1 MVSDFKFTLT
11 ILDEYGNKA
20 EELDLNSYDLVE
32 SNDNN
37 VLFYLGMT
45 DDGDPSI
52 NVSINNIDNMKN
64 KKMILK
70 ATHVK
75 TQKSIEKNLY
85 IVKEEDKL
93 KGTVNITGTPIEGR
107 TLSAEIAGLPGN
119 IEDVRYKWYV
129 KKPNGDYELVQS
141 GISKDLVLKSEYV
154 GADIKVEVEAMN
166 YLDTVT
172 SNEVTVKSN
181 DVAPIINGIQD
192 KEIKAGDVAK
202 FNAGENLDGITGQ
215 DSEGNTLTVTVE
227 GQVEIPDA
235 GTNKEFEIKYLVK
248 DKNGYETVEIR
259 KVTVTNQVP
268 RISGLKEIIITEGDS
283 YNVETGVTAEDHE
296 DGTITNIVYPTDDL
310 TKLDAGLHRIKY
322 SVTDSDGNTTE
333 EERTVIVNRKT
344 SLVGPTI
351 TGINDIELKVGQ
363 VDAFNAGH
371 QLTNVTVSDDI
382 DAPEKI
388 KVTVSGTVGKPAAG
402 TDETYELTY
411 TAVDSDS
418 NTTVEKRNVTVTN
431 RIPTISGLTEITIN
445 KGETADVRVGVTAND
460 YEDGE
465 ITNIVY
471 PTDDLSQLDVGTH
484 KIKYSVTDSDNNTV
498 ELERTVVVE
507 EKLVSAGP
515 EIQGANNITLKV
527 SQVDEFNN
535 NHKLTGVTVIGNV
548 DAGLM
553 PTVSGEVG
561 KPVAG
566 KNEVYELTY
575 TVEDKDGNRREVV
588 RKVTVT
594 NQLPV
599 ISGLNAMA
607 VTEGENIDLKSGITV
622 HDFEDGDIT
631 NNLVCLTDLNTLTV
645 GENIVQYSVSD
656 ADGNIVTGE
665 RKVIV
670 LEKEEQKPEEK
681 PEIPSEPEVPSEPEK
696 PSEPGNGVIVNPET
710 NNGTADKNENS
721 SSNNSNNSGNNSI
734 EVNKADVPNTYD
746 GGIGSYILSGIGS
759 LGLLSILNRRKRRK

>member
-1 MVSDFKFTLT
+1 MCPK
-11 ILDEYGNKA
+11 YW
-20 EELDLNSYDLVE
+20 
-32 SNDNN
+32 
-37 VLFYLGMT
+37 
-45 DDGDPSI
+45 
-52 NVSINNIDNMKN
+52 
-64 KKMILK
+64 
-70 ATHVK
+70 HK
-75 TQKSIEKNLY
+75 TRS
-85 IVKEEDKL
+85 
-93 KGTVNITGTPIEGR
+93 
-107 TLSAEIAGLPGN
+107 
-119 IEDVRYKWYV
+119 
-129 KKPNGDYELVQS
+129 
-141 GISKDLVLKSEYV
+141 
-154 GADIKVEVEAMN
+154 
-166 YLDTVT
+166 
-172 SNEVTVKSN
+172 
-181 DVAPIINGIQD
+181 
-192 KEIKAGDVAK
+192 
-202 FNAGENLDGITGQ
+202 
-215 DSEGNTLTVTVE
+215 
-227 GQVEIPDA
+227 
-235 GTNKEFEIKYLVK
+235 
-248 DKNGYETVEIR
+248 
-259 KVTVTNQVP
+259 
-268 RISGLKEIIITEGDS
+268 
-283 YNVETGVTAEDHE
+283 
-296 DGTITNIVYPTDDL
+296 
-310 TKLDAGLHRIKY
+310 
-322 SVTDSDGNTTE
+322 
-333 EERTVIVNRKT
+333 
-344 SLVGPTI
+344 
-351 TGINDIELKVGQ
+351 DIELKVGQ

-566 KNEVYELTY
+566 TNEVYQLTY

-670 LEKEEQKPEEK
+670 LEKEEQKPEET
-681 PEIPSEPEVPSEPEK
+681 PEK

>member
-1 MVSDFKFTLT
+1 M
-11 ILDEYGNKA
+11 
-20 EELDLNSYDLVE
+20 
-32 SNDNN
+32 
-37 VLFYLGMT
+37 
-45 DDGDPSI
+45 
-52 NVSINNIDNMKN
+52 
-64 KKMILK
+64 
-70 ATHVK
+70 
-75 TQKSIEKNLY
+75 
-85 IVKEEDKL
+85 
-93 KGTVNITGTPIEGR
+93 
-107 TLSAEIAGLPGN
+107 
-119 IEDVRYKWYV
+119 
-129 KKPNGDYELVQS
+129 
-141 GISKDLVLKSEYV
+141 
-154 GADIKVEVEAMN
+154 
-166 YLDTVT
+166 
-172 SNEVTVKSN
+172 
-181 DVAPIINGIQD
+181 
-192 KEIKAGDVAK
+192 
-202 FNAGENLDGITGQ
+202 
-215 DSEGNTLTVTVE
+215 
-227 GQVEIPDA
+227 
-235 GTNKEFEIKYLVK
+235 
-248 DKNGYETVEIR
+248 
-259 KVTVTNQVP
+259 
-268 RISGLKEIIITEGDS
+268 
-283 YNVETGVTAEDHE
+283 
-296 DGTITNIVYPTDDL
+296 
-310 TKLDAGLHRIKY
+310 
-322 SVTDSDGNTTE
+322 
-333 EERTVIVNRKT
+333 
-344 SLVGPTI
+344 
-351 TGINDIELKVGQ
+351 
-363 VDAFNAGH
+363 
-371 QLTNVTVSDDI
+371 
-382 DAPEKI
+382 
-388 KVTVSGTVGKPAAG
+388 KPAAG

-566 KNEVYELTY
+566 TNEVYQLTY